1 MSDEKAAAPK
11 AEMKKSRYGPYTE
24 AVIEHF
30 RNPRNQGEIPDA
42 DATGKVGSPICGDE
56 LHLFLKVGTNAA
68 GQPFIEDIKVQSFG
82 CAAAV
87 ATGSMITEMAKGR
100 TLADALK
107 LGRKDVAAALGGLPV
122 QKIHCSLLSTDALH
136 EAIYDYYKKHGIA
149 IPPELEK
156 LHQAIQKGTAI
167 ARIKQEQDVNYCAVP
182 GLAPPEKK
190 EQTSS

>member
-1 MSDEKAAAPK
+1 MSDEKTSVPK
-11 AEMKKSRYGPYTE
+11 AETKRSRYGPYSE

-30 RNPRNQGEIPDA
+30 RNPRNQGVIEDA

-56 LHLFLKVGTNAA
+56 LHMSIKVGTNAA

-87 ATGSMITEMAKGR
+87 ATGSMITEMAKGK

-107 LGRKDVAAALGGLPV
+107 LGRKDVADALGGLPV

-136 EAIYDYYKKHGIA
+136 EAIYDYYTKHGIA
-149 IPPELEK
+149 VPAELQK
-156 LHQAIQKGTAI
+156 LHEAIQKGTAI
-167 ARIKQEQDVNYCAVP
+167 ARIKQEQDINYCAVP
-182 GLAPPEKK
+182 GLKAPEKK
-190 EQTSS
+190 EQKSS

>member
-1 MSDEKAAAPK
+1 MSDEKPAAPK
-11 AEMKKSRYGPYTE
+11 AEMKKSRYGPYSE

-30 RNPRNQGEIPDA
+30 RNPRNQGVIEDA

-56 LHLFLKVGTNAA
+56 LHMSIKVGTNAA

-87 ATGSMITEMAKGR
+87 ATGSMITEMAKGK
-100 TLADALK
+100 TLAEALK
-107 LGRKDVAAALGGLPV
+107 LGRKDVAEALGGLPV

-136 EAIYDYYKKHGIA
+136 EAIYEYYSKHGIA

-167 ARIKQEQDVNYCAVP
+167 ARIKQEQDVDYCAVP
-182 GLAPPEKK
+182 GLTQPKKK
-190 EQTSS
+190 EQKSS